1 MFFKYCQSIK
11 NTDSFCSSSSG
22 QRKTHTQAKGRLAGE
37 TDPRT
42 TCRVSAVPRVPDKRR
57 STSGA
62 RGHRRHGWGPTN
74 YHSPPEAGTVTL
86 WALAAATINQASC
99 PHSVSSANQQWAI
112 FPSWLA
118 TTASKTHSATL
129 SSYTLKP
136 LIHVQWLADVYSTCH
151 TQVLQWLLPK
161 SNKYF

>member
-118 TTASKTHSATL
+118 ITASKTLCHAQ
-129 SSYTLKP
+129 
-136 LIHVQWLADVYSTCH
+136 LIHAKAANSCSMTGWCVFNMSYSSTSMI
-151 TQVLQWLLPK
+151 TSK
-161 SNKYF
+161 K